1 MKTSTTETQRHGE
14 HLQAKYLKR
23 SICRMARLVE
33 LKAPDVIIA
42 NEARILLR
50 SYHGGCWRA
59 IGHWTWREIQREA
72 SDALWAAQV
81 WWYRALHDAT
91 YEQAA
96 DVLLDRIEQKESR
109 VKQ

>member
-1 MKTSTTETQRHGE
+1 MNDQGRERLRRLLPGSK
-14 HLQAKYLKR
+14 A
-23 SICRMARLVE
+23 RMVKLVE
-33 LKAPDVIIA
+33 LKAADVIIA

-50 SYHGGCWRA
+50 GYHGGCWRA

-72 SDALWAAQV
+72 SDVLWAAQV
-81 WWYRALHDAT
+81 WWYRALHNAT

>member
-1 MKTSTTETQRHGE
+1 MNDQGRERLRRLLPGSK
-14 HLQAKYLKR
+14 A
-23 SICRMARLVE
+23 RMVKLVE
-33 LKAPDVIIA
+33 LKAADVIIA

-50 SYHGGCWRA
+50 GYHGGCWRA

-72 SDALWAAQV
+72 SDVLWAAQV
-81 WWYRALHDAT
+81 WWYRALHNAT

-96 DVLLDRIEQKESR
+96 DVLLDRIEQKENR

>member
-1 MKTSTTETQRHGE
+1 MNDQGRERLRRLLPGSK
-14 HLQAKYLKR
+14 A
-23 SICRMARLVE
+23 RMVKLVE

-81 WWYRALHDAT
+81 WWYRALHNAT